1 MSDLL
6 GDFAGAL
13 DQFFLCEGVV
23 GAALQGSGFGHQPRA
38 TETQVTHLLFNVRAN
53 LGTKQR
59 QKCVRRTGETG
70 GELGRR
76 R

>member
-23 GAALQGSGFGHQPRA
+23 GAALQGSGFGPQIGSHIKK
-38 TETQVTHLLFNVRAN
+38 QVGD
-53 LGTKQR
+53 LGFSCTGLVTKQR
-59 QKCVRRTGETG
+59 QNALEGLQKLVESW
-70 GELGRR
+70 
-76 R
+76 